1 MNKTKLL
8 LLILAILGLPGGL
21 FGEILFGGVTQAQ
34 PAN

>member
-21 FGEILFGGVTQAQ
+21 FGEILFGGVTPSA
-34 PAN
+34 AH